1 MGLRREVV
9 VVVKRGELKRKTP
22 IKRGDSQL
30 KRTRIAPRSR
40 KMKAI
45 YTERQQLVRSRVGR
59 PCQMKT
65 PVCTGR
71 TETLHERWT
80 RGRSGNT
87 AHAILC
93 PANVVDSCLRCNAWV
108 EENMGLAEEMGLI
121 VKGSD
126 GCPCGE
132 VK

>member
-1 MGLRREVV
+1 M
-9 VVVKRGELKRKTP
+9 KRGELKRKTP
-22 IKRGDSQL
+22 MKRAGSNLARSELKRG
-30 KRTRIAPRSR
+30 KKPIAPRSD
-40 KMKAI
+40 KMKKV
-45 YTERQQLVRSRVGR
+45 YEDRTKLVKSRVGL